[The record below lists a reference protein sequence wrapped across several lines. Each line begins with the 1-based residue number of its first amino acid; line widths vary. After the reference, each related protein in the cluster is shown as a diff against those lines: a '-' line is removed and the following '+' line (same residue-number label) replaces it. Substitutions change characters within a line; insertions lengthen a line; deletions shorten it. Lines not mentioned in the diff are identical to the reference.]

1 MKQFHSKLD
10 KFYEGLHL
18 KKTYIPETEKP
29 DFKSIDNPYT
39 LNFLLHKVYTMIEL
53 TLKAGRN
60 EDFSDKEK
68 LDDYERLFKDVLHT
82 IESSYKGA
90 PRATFTPET
99 KTAPDGHYYT
109 KTGNLVKGRLSKDA
123 EERGAR
129 LSDPKDKQRSKT
141 PSVSQYNEEI
151 GGRGTITIVDGRDG
165 ERKLLY
171 TIDGSKEYEVGGID
185 FKNLTTGDIVTSNE
199 RIHTQLSRAIRF
211 NPDFQE
217 DGQPKYD
224 VTSAATRASRDAGG
238 PMTEVGDFK
247 VSILWNQEERK
258 PLEVGESWNFKLVP
272 EPIKK

>member
-1 MKQFHSKLD
+1 MKNFEAGLDNVYDKLTVTED
-10 KFYEGLHL
+10 LHL
-18 KKTYIPETEKP
+18 QKGVREE
-29 DFKSIDNPYT
+29 
-39 LNFLLHKVYTMIEL
+39 
-53 TLKAGRN
+53 AGRPSFKN
-60 EDFSDKEK
+60 SDWVLAGVYDHINDNILGFDWDFN
-68 LDDYERLFKDVLHT
+68 DDEIVNDLMGQFRQIKDT
-82 IESSYKGA
+82 IERRYKFVA
-90 PRATFTPET
+90 SET

-109 KTGNLVKGRLSKDA
+109 KSGNLVKGRLSADA

-129 LSDPKDKQRSKT
+129 RSDPKDKQRSKT
-141 PSVSQYNEEI
+141 PPVSQYNEEI
-151 GGRGTITIVDGRDG
+151 GGRGTITIVGSREHPG

-171 TIDGSKEYEVGGID
+171 TIDGSKEYQVGGID
-185 FKNLTTGDIVTSNE
+185 FKNLTTGEIVTSNE

-247 VSILWNQEERK
+247 VSILWNEEEPK

-272 EPIKK
+272 ESIPKQ

>member
-18 KKTYIPETEKP
+18 KKTYSEESKRPAFDPIN
-29 DFKSIDNPYT
+29 DFLIARVYDHIDKNILGFDWDY
-39 LNFLLHKVYTMIEL
+39 
-53 TLKAGRN
+53 
-60 EDFSDKEK
+60 SDKEIISDLMGQFK
-68 LDDYERLFKDVLHT
+68 QIKDMIERTYSQLNK
-82 IESSYKGA
+82 
-90 PRATFTPET
+90 ET

-109 KTGNLVKGRLSKDA
+109 KSGNLVKGRLSADA

-129 LSDPKDKQRSKT
+129 KSDPLDKQRSKT

-151 GGRGTITIVDGRDG
+151 GGRGTITIVNGRDG

-171 TIDGSKEYEVGGID
+171 TIDGSREYEADGID
-185 FKNLTTGDIVTSNE
+185 FKNLTTGEIVTSNE
-199 RIHTQLSRAIRF
+199 RIHAQLSRAIRF

-224 VTSAATRASRDAGG
+224 VTAPATRASRAAGG
-238 PMTEVGDFK
+238 PMTEVGNFK
-247 VSILWNQEERK
+247 VSILWNEEEPK

>member
-1 MKQFHSKLD
+1 MKQFHSKLE

-39 LNFLLHKVYTMIEL
+39 LNFILHRVYTMIEL

-82 IESSYKGA
+82 IESSYKGS
-90 PRATFTPET
+90 PRDTFTPET

-109 KTGNLVKGRLSKDA
+109 KSGNLVKGRLSADA

-129 LSDPKDKQRSKT
+129 KSDPLDKQRSKT

-185 FKNLTTGDIVTSNE
+185 FKNLTTGEVVTSNE

-224 VTSAATRASRDAGG
+224 VTSAATRASRAAGG
-238 PMTEVGDFK
+238 PMTEVGDVK
-247 VSILWNQEERK
+247 VSILWNEEEPK
-258 PLEVGESWNFKLVP
+258 PLEVGGSWNFKLVP

>member
-1 MKQFHSKLD
+1 MKNFEAGLDNVYESLVTESYSKV
-10 KFYEGLHL
+10 
-18 KKTYIPETEKP
+18 PEVDTD
-29 DFKSIDNPYT
+29 DFVM
-39 LNFLLHKVYTMIEL
+39 FLQWMAKRT
-53 TLKAGRN
+53 N
-60 EDFSDKEK
+60 EDGDALYTPLNIADVVAEPHHYNKEFAEY
-68 LDDYERLFKDVLHT
+68 LSWRESEFGNPILHP
-82 IESSYKGA
+82 ELSS
-90 PRATFTPET
+90 ET

-109 KTGNLVKGRLSKDA
+109 KSGNLVKGRLSADA

-129 LSDPKDKQRSKT
+129 RSDPKDKQRSKT
-141 PSVSQYNEEI
+141 PPVSQYNEEI
-151 GGRGTITIVDGRDG
+151 GGRGTITIVGSREHPG

-171 TIDGSKEYEVGGID
+171 TIDGSKEYQVGGID
-185 FKNLTTGDIVTSNE
+185 FKNLTTGEIVTSNE

-247 VSILWNQEERK
+247 VSILWNEEEPK

-272 EPIKK
+272 ESTPKQ